1 MAPIFYGLCTLSAL
15 FCAALLLR
23 AYSRSRYKL
32 LLWGGICFLGLTV
45 NNGLLVLDKIIFPE
59 VKLFLFGVDLVIWRL
74 LAALSAMLILLYG
87 IIFDAE

>member
-1 MAPIFYGLCTLSAL
+1 
-15 FCAALLLR
+15 
-23 AYSRSRYKL
+23 
-32 LLWGGICFLGLTV
+32 
-45 NNGLLVLDKIIFPE
+45 LLVLDKIIFPE